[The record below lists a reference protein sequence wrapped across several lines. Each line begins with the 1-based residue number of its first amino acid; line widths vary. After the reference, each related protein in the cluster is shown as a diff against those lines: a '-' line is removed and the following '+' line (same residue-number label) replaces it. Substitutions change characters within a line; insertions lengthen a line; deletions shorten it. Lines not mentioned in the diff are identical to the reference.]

1 MTNFPR
7 GCRLLW
13 LAVTTGWLIA
23 ATTALAGKASG
34 ITTDRSCDG
43 SAWGRSAGCRIS
55 GLKRSQL
62 IIDPPG
68 QGQLPPWQRRTNVWA
83 QSNKSRERGTTT
95 KVRVLMTVI
104 CIVVF
109 WMFMALR
116 PAQAFGGCGSSW
128 AICRYRIWV
137 RHHTPAEYQARQQRI
152 ARTCTLATVW
162 KDACH

>member
-13 LAVTTGWLIA
+13 LAVTTGWLIS

-68 QGQLPPWQRRTNVWA
+68 QGQLPPWQRRTNVW
-83 QSNKSRERGTTT
+83 R
-95 KVRVLMTVI
+95 RVTS
-104 CIVVF
+104 
-109 WMFMALR
+109 
-116 PAQAFGGCGSSW
+116 PGSGAPRQRS
-128 AICRYRIWV
+128 
-137 RHHTPAEYQARQQRI
+137 ARQRQRQGDEP
-152 ARTCTLATVW
+152 ANYMLNEHGRAVLLQV
-162 KDACH
+162 H